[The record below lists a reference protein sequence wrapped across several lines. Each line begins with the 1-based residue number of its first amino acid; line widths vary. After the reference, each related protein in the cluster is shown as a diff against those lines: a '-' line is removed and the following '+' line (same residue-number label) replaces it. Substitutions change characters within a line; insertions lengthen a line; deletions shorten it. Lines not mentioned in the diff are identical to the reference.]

1 MDKTWN
7 NRAWLMVLPV
17 LVLVA
22 FSAVIPLMT
31 VVNYSVQD
39 TFGQNEF
46 FWAGTE
52 WFTEILQSSRFHD
65 ALGRN
70 LLFSA
75 IILAIEVPLG
85 IVVALAMPRKGFW
98 VPVCLVLMALPL
110 LIPWNVVGT
119 IWQVFGRTDIG
130 LLGATLTRFG
140 IDYNYVQN
148 PLDAWITVIVMDVW
162 HWTSLVVLLCYAGLV
177 SIPDAYYQAARID
190 GASRWAVFRYIQL
203 PKMSRVL
210 VIAVL
215 LRFMDSFMIYTE
227 PFVVTGGGPGNSTT
241 FLSIDLVKT
250 AVGQFDLGPA
260 AAMSLIYFLIV
271 LALSWVFYT
280 VITNVGVDRP
290 QGQGDQ

>member
-1 MDKTWN
+1 MEKTWN
-7 NRAWLMVLPV
+7 NKAWFMVLPV

-39 TFGQNEF
+39 TFGNNQF
-46 FWAGTE
+46 FWYGTE
-52 WFTEILQSSRFHD
+52 WFKEILTSERFHSS
-65 ALGRN
+65 LIRN
-70 LLFSA
+70 LIFSG

-85 IVVALAMPRKGFW
+85 ILVALSMPKKGVW
-98 VPVCLVLMALPL
+98 VSVCLVLMALPL

-130 LLGATLTRFG
+130 LLGYALDAMG
-140 IDYNYVQN
+140 IDYNYVAD
-148 PLDAWITVIVMDVW
+148 PVDAWATVIVMDVW

-177 SIPDAYYQAARID
+177 SIPDAYYQAAKID

-203 PKMSRVL
+203 PKMGRVL
-210 VIAVL
+210 LIAVL

-241 FLSIDLVKT
+241 FLSIDLVKL
-250 AVGQFDLGPA
+250 AIGQFNLGEA
-260 AAMSLIYFLIV
+260 AAMSLVYFLII

-280 VITNVGVDRP
+280 VMTNAGVDRP
-290 QGQGDQ
+290 MKEVSE

>member
-7 NRAWLMVLPV
+7 NKAWFLVLPV

-39 TFGQNEF
+39 TFGNNVF

-52 WFTEILQSSRFHD
+52 WFEELLHSNRFWE
-65 ALGRN
+65 AMVRN
-70 LLFSA
+70 LIFSF

-85 IVVALAMPRKGFW
+85 VFIALNMPKKGW
-98 VPVCLVLMALPL
+98 GVPVCLVLMALPL

-119 IWQVFGRTDIG
+119 IWQVFGRNDIG
-130 LLGATLTRFG
+130 LLGYYVNRLG
-140 IDYNYVQN
+140 INYNYVQN
-148 PLDAWITVIVMDVW
+148 PIDAWVTVIVMDVW

-177 SIPDAYYQAARID
+177 SIPDAFYQAAKID

-203 PKMSRVL
+203 PKMQRVL
-210 VIAVL
+210 LIAVL

-250 AVGQFDLGPA
+250 ALGQFDLGPA
-260 AAMSLIYFLIV
+260 AAMSLVYFLII
-271 LALSWVFYT
+271 LLLSWVFYT
-280 VITNVGVDRP
+280 VMTNYDAER
-290 QGQGDQ
+290 

>member
-1 MDKTWN
+1 MEKSWN
-7 NRAWLMVLPV
+7 NRAWFMVLPV

-39 TFGQNEF
+39 TFGNNQF

-52 WFTEILQSSRFHD
+52 WFEEILTSSRFWE
-65 ALGRN
+65 AMGRN
-70 LLFSA
+70 LIFSG
-75 IILAIEVPLG
+75 IILAIEIPLG
-85 IVVALAMPRKGFW
+85 IFIALNMPKSGW
-98 VPVCLVLMALPL
+98 GVPVCLVLMSLPL

-119 IWQVFGRTDIG
+119 IWQVFGRVDIG
-130 LLGATLTRFG
+130 LLGYVLTSLGF
-140 IDYNYVQN
+140 DYNYVN
-148 PLDAWITVIVMDVW
+148 DPFDAWVTVIVMDVW

-177 SIPDAYYQAARID
+177 SIPDAYYQAAKID

-203 PKMSRVL
+203 PKMNRVL
-210 VIAVL
+210 LIAVL

-241 FLSIDLVKT
+241 FLSIDLVKI

-260 AAMSLIYFLIV
+260 AAMSLIYFLII
-271 LALSWVFYT
+271 LLLSWVFYT
-280 VITNVGVDRP
+280 IMTNYDAER
-290 QGQGDQ
+290 